1 MTSKMQVVANRANA
15 KKSTG
20 PKTLEGQTTSCQNAM
35 KHGLRTRDL
44 LIRDEKQEDLEQFR
58 QMVYQALC
66 PQDAV
71 EELLVEKIINTT
83 WRMRRLTQAEGEL
96 FDYEGSYYK
105 NSLKQAFCG
114 NSGTSLQILSR
125 YETALERSFYKAMH
139 ELQRV
144 QGMRLGQPVLAP
156 MAIDIS
162 SDAAGEIGFVS

>member
-1 MTSKMQVVANRANA
+1 MTSEMQVVANRENA

-35 KHGLRTRDL
+35 KHGLLTRDL

-58 QMVYQALC
+58 QMVYEALC
-66 PQDAV
+66 PQGAV

-83 WRMRRLTQAEGEL
+83 WRIRRLTQAEGEL

-114 NSGTSLQILSR
+114 NSGTSLQTLSR
-125 YETALERSFYKAMH
+125 YETALERSFYRAVH

-144 QGMRLGQPVLAP
+144 QGMRLGQVVIAPLA
-156 MAIDIS
+156 IEIT
-162 SDAAGEIGFVS
+162 SDAPSD